1 MNIHLHSN
9 EEIEKLKS
17 NPCVLRCSQK
27 SITYTYDFK
36 KRALELYREGV
47 SSKEIWRR
55 MGFDIGTWRKT
66 YPKDCIRDWKDIVEE
81 RGLEELVES
90 RGKESTGRRKTK
102 AVTDQDRIKRLEL
115 EVKYLQAENSFLA
128 KLRAKRAESNSGQVK
143 NSKSSNS

>member
-1 MNIHLHSN
+1 MNIHIHSI
-9 EEIEKLKS
+9 EEIKRLRS

-66 YPKDCIRDWKDIVEE
+66 YTKDCIRDWKDIVEE
-81 RGLEELVES
+81 KGLVGLVES
-90 RGKESTGRRKTK
+90 RGKESKGRSKNK
-102 AVTDQDRIKRLEL
+102 VVTDRDRIKRLLL
-115 EVKYLQAENSFLA
+115 EVKYLQAENHFLA
-128 KLRAKRAESNSGQVK
+128 KLRAKRAESNSGQVRS
-143 NSKSSNS
+143 SKSLGN

>member
-1 MNIHLHSN
+1 M
-9 EEIEKLKS
+9 EKLRS

-55 MGFDIGTWRKT
+55 MGFDISTWRKT

-81 RGLEELVES
+81 KGLVGLKES
-90 RGKESTGRRKTK
+90 RGLSSTGRLKNK
-102 AVTDQDRIKRLEL
+102 VVTDRDRIKRLEL
-115 EVKYLQAENSFLA
+115 EVKYLQAENHFLA